1 MSYFRELPDIEY
13 QSNLLHKISSKE
25 FVRVKNLFRRVKI
38 LDSVQSRTTFFA
50 KYVIL
55 EGDRPDTVAENFYG
69 SSDLDWVVVLTAG
82 ITNIRDQWPLSNYN
96 LNKYVQNKYSI
107 QNMNDIHHYETIEVR
122 DSKGRLILPPGQIVD
137 ENFTI
142 PPAYN
147 ASSGNYYVG
156 VGAESNQKYET
167 VSGNINPVIGVT
179 NWEYEVIKNEEKRE
193 IFLMKPIYLQQYLNE
208 MREIMNY
215 GESSQYVS
223 NKLIRTENT
232 RLIGP

>member
-38 LDSVQSRTTFFA
+38 QDYIQDKVTLFD

-55 EGDRPDTVAENFYG
+55 EGQRPDTVAELFYG
-69 SSDLDWVVVLTAG
+69 ASDLDWIVILTAG
-82 ITNIRDQWPLSNYN
+82 ITNIRDQWPLSNYD
-96 LNKYVQNKYSI
+96 LYKYVENKYGDDLNA
-107 QNMNDIHHYETIEVR
+107 IHHYETIEVV
-122 DSKGRLILPPGQIVD
+122 DSRGRLILPKGQVVD
-137 ENFTI
+137 ANFTI
-142 PPAYN
+142 PPAYD
-147 ASSGNYYVG
+147 AASGNYYVG
-156 VGAESNQKYET
+156 VGAESNVKYET
-167 VSGNINPVIGVT
+167 VSGDISPVIGVS

-193 IFLMKPIYLQQYLNE
+193 IFLMKSVYLQQYLNE

-215 GESSQYVS
+215 GQSSQYVDK
-223 NKLIRTENT
+223 KLIRTENT